1 MAEPI
6 EVMVLDDEPTV
17 CERLKEFL
25 ESKEM
30 RVESFVDSQK
40 AVERLAEKRFDVVVT
55 DLKMTPPD
63 GIGVLKIVK
72 DRQLSTQVIIITGY
86 RTFEATRGAE
96 FIGAY
101 AFVDKPFRMEDLG
114 NMVRKAAKRARR
126 Q

>member
-1 MAEPI
+1 
-6 EVMVLDDEPTV
+6 
-17 CERLKEFL
+17 
-25 ESKEM
+25 M

>member
-30 RVESFVDSQK
+30 RVETFVDSQK